1 MLSFVTFQGM
11 VNKITAGKSK
21 WRAWTC
27 RRAAKL
33 GPKEEEE
40 KNELQQ
46 VMILACELNK
56 ADTLNPLL
64 SSPLSNKP
72 PPSDKS
78 PLFGEESW

>member
-1 MLSFVTFQGM
+1 M
-11 VNKITAGKSK
+11 VNKIMAGKSK

-27 RRAAKL
+27 RRAAKP

>member
-21 WRAWTC
+21 WRAWRC
-27 RRAAKL
+27 RRAVKL

-64 SSPLSNKP
+64 SSPISNKP

-78 PLFGEESW
+78 PLFGEES